1 MRFLLRYLP
10 RRGFRPLPRDPR
22 NTTTQRASLAFA
34 AAAAIPMATYS
45 TTVTKPSSLAPT
57 PDDVEAKAHHVKNRR
72 GETTKFTNPHA
83 SCNEPGP
90 IQMFRWMIEHRLS
103 GGRMLPDTTGMQLNV
118 VEPKFLASRTGKG
131 SSDKLRATWLGHA
144 CYYVEFPSGLR
155 VLFDPVFEDCC
166 TPFQWLPPRRFT
178 PPPCDVAALP
188 HIDAV
193 VVSHSHYDH
202 LSYPTVKS
210 IQESHPDAHFFVGL
224 GLAKWFH
231 QSGIPNV
238 TEMDWWEDVELTLTP
253 KAPGGEQK
261 RCRFRCNYAATAHH
275 SPLFLLA
282 VPAPLWPR
290 NPGPD
295 DHALVLLGRVFP
307 GPTAETT
314 KSVWFGGDTGYRSVP
329 KVPEG
334 ANDYGAEY
342 THLPVSP
349 QFAQIGTLRGPFDL
363 GLIPIGAYAPRHIF
377 SHMHCN
383 PYDAV
388 EIFRDTQCRRA
399 MAIHHG
405 TWALTAEDVNEP
417 PKMLKE
423 ALKRKGIEEVGVFD
437 TCDPG
442 ETREF

>member
-1 MRFLLRYLP
+1 MRFLFRRLP
-10 RRGFRPLPRDPR
+10 RRGFQAPKDPR
-22 NTTTQRASLAFA
+22 NTTQRASLTFA
-34 AAAAIPMATYS
+34 AAALPMAAYS
-45 TTVTKPSSLAPT
+45 TTVTKPSSLSPAPE
-57 PDDVEAKAHHVKNRR
+57 DVDAKSHHVKNRR

-83 SCNEPGP
+83 SCDEPSP
-90 IQMFRWMIEHRLS
+90 FQMLKWTLEHRWS
-103 GGRMLPDTTGMQLNV
+103 GGRILADTKGMQLNV
-118 VEPKFLASRTGKG
+118 VKPELMSSRTG
-131 SSDKLRATWLGHA
+131 SDKLRATWLGHA

-166 TPFQWLPPRRFT
+166 APSQWLPPKRFT

-210 IQESHPDAHFFVGL
+210 IQKSHPDAHFFVGL

-231 QSGIPNV
+231 QSGIQNV
-238 TEMDWWEDVELTLTP
+238 TEMDWWQDVELTLTP
-253 KAPGGEQK
+253 QSSQPYSDEGGK
-261 RCRFRCNYAATAHH
+261 SVAASSSPPRPITARFSCLPCQHRSGRGILDQMSTLWC
-275 SPLFLLA
+275 SWA
-282 VPAPLWPR
+282 VSS
-290 NPGPD
+290 
-295 DHALVLLGRVFP
+295 P
-307 GPTAETT
+307 GPTPETT

-329 KVPEG
+329 KVPKG
-334 ANDYGAEY
+334 ADDYGPEY
-342 THLPVSP
+342 AHLPVSP
-349 QFAQIGTLRGPFDL
+349 QFRQIGALRGPFDL

-388 EIFRDTQCRRA
+388 EIFRDTQCKRA

-405 TWALTAEDVNEP
+405 TWALTAEDVREP

-423 ALKRKGIEEVGVFD
+423 ALKRRGVAEEGVFD

>member
-1 MRFLLRYLP
+1 M
-10 RRGFRPLPRDPR
+10 
-22 NTTTQRASLAFA
+22 A
-34 AAAAIPMATYS
+34 AYS

-90 IQMFRWMIEHRLS
+90 IQMFRWMIEHRLA
-103 GGRMLPDTTGMQLNV
+103 GGRMLPDTAGMQLNV
-118 VEPKFLASRTGKG
+118 VEPEFLASRTG
-131 SSDKLRATWLGHA
+131 SPDKLRATWLGHA

-166 TPFQWLPPRRFT
+166 TPFQWLPPKRFT

-210 IQESHPDAHFFVGL
+210 IQQSHPDAHFFVGL

-253 KAPGGEQK
+253 K
-261 RCRFRCNYAATAHH
+261 
-275 SPLFLLA
+275 S
-282 VPAPLWPR
+282 PAPSSPSETNGETGKSVAASSTIPSQQPITARFSCLPCQHRSGRGILDQMSTLWCSW
-290 NPGPD
+290 
-295 DHALVLLGRVFP
+295 AVSSP
-307 GPTAETT
+307 GPTPETT

-329 KVPEG
+329 KVPAG
-334 ANDYGAEY
+334 ADDWGSEY
-342 THLPVSP
+342 SHLPVSP
-349 QFAQIGTLRGPFDL
+349 QFAQIGKLRGPFDL

-388 EIFRDTQCRRA
+388 EIFKDTQCRRA

-405 TWALTAEDVNEP
+405 TWALTAEDVKEP
-417 PKMLKE
+417 PLMLKE

>member
-72 GETTKFTNPHA
+72 GETTKFTNPPCLMQRTWPN
-83 SCNEPGP
+83 SNV
-90 IQMFRWMIEHRLS
+90 QM
-103 GGRMLPDTTGMQLNV
+103 DDLNV
-118 VEPKFLASRTGKG
+118 VEPEFLASRTGKG

-224 GLAKWFH
+224 GSAKWFH

-253 KAPGGEQK
+253 KAPSETEEASK
-261 RCRFRCNYAATAHH
+261 SAVASAATTLPQPITARFSCLPCQHR
-275 SPLFLLA
+275 SGRGILDQMTTLWCSWA
-282 VPAPLWPR
+282 VSS
-290 NPGPD
+290 
-295 DHALVLLGRVFP
+295 P

-334 ANDYGAEY
+334 ADDYGAEY
-342 THLPVSP
+342 AHLPVSP

-405 TWALTAEDVNEP
+405 TWALTAEDVKEP

-423 ALKRKGIEEVGVFD
+423 ALKRKGIEEAGVFD